1 MLKKLRKAADNN
13 ETFGALLTDLLKVF
27 NCFNHELLIAKLRAY
42 SIILDLFH
50 LKLVYDYLLN
60 CKHRT
65 KVNPNYSS
73 WDDNLE
79 GVQWGY

>member
-42 SIILDLFH
+42 SLSL
-50 LKLVYDYLLN
+50 
-60 CKHRT
+60 
-65 KVNPNYSS
+65 SS
-73 WDDNLE
+73 KIGL
-79 GVQWGY
+79 